1 VTIPARPPRAV
12 LFDCDGVIADSEP
25 LHLRVFQE
33 VLAPLGITIDAAE
46 YAERYLGYDDRGVF
60 DMALRRHGLDPT
72 PALVAALG
80 GEKAARFRRVL
91 EADARIYP
99 GVATLVRALAGV
111 PLAVVSG
118 ALRQEVEIILG
129 RAGVRDA
136 FAVVVAAEDVTAGK
150 PDPEGFR
157 VGLAAL
163 RTAYGEL
170 AAADCLVIEDSI
182 AGIAAARATGMRCLA
197 VTTSYP
203 AAALTEADRVVA
215 TLEGLTRGDLETVFA
230 SGASLTRPP
239 ARAPR

>member
-33 VLAPLGITIDAAE
+33 VLAPLGIAIDVAE

-60 DMALRRHGLDPT
+60 DAALRRHGLEPT
-72 PALVAALG
+72 PARVATLVGA
-80 GEKAARFRRVL
+80 KAARFRRVL
-91 EADARIYP
+91 EAEVRIFP
-99 GVATLVRALAGV
+99 GVASLVGALAGV

-136 FAVVVAAEDVTAGK
+136 FTVVVAAEDVRTGK
-150 PDPEGFR
+150 PDPEGFL
-157 VGLAAL
+157 VALAAL
-163 RTAYGEL
+163 RAAYGDL
-170 AAADCLVIEDSI
+170 AAADCLVIEDAI
-182 AGIAAARATGMRCLA
+182 AGIAAARAAGMRCLA

-215 TLEGLTRGDLETVFA
+215 TLERLTLGDLQALFA
-230 SGASLTRPP
+230 SGAPAHPPTRD
-239 ARAPR
+239 PR